1 MIAYIATTS
10 IGNNAT
16 AQNNILFFDHRK
28 VNGDTEETL
37 ERCGWGASVEQLLRI
52 HDMARE
58 EMTPPLLSD

>member
-37 ERCGWGASVEQLLRI
+37 ERCGWGLQSNNSYGFTIWPVKK
-52 HDMARE
+52 
-58 EMTPPLLSD
+58 